1 MIYSKMY
8 LSFFPSLS
16 ISLSLSLFLLF
27 VEGELDTWNEQYR
40 RNDPFIYAIFLR
52 ISTLSLSCI

>member
-16 ISLSLSLFLLF
+16 ISLSLFLLF